1 MATKKLKKKSRSKKR
16 DALPDAEKPVVI
28 RTHAL
33 TPADVEI
40 LERLTQDTRDYTGQT
55 ISSSAIVRALLR
67 FADAQGYQESTK
79 KSGRRTIPDLL
90 NARQIAIF
98 RSRVVFASPTL

>member
-28 RTHAL
+28 RTHAP

-55 ISSSAIVRALLR
+55 ISSSALVRALLR
-67 FADAQGYQESTK
+67 FADSQGYQWMLTNICPIVESEYIQGVRWGGK
-79 KSGRRTIPDLL
+79 KE
-90 NARQIAIF
+90 
-98 RSRVVFASPTL
+98 